1 MSEDAGAAQSA
12 DPSVAGGLAEA
23 AQAGW
28 NAAGDFGSGLLH
40 TAEGVGQ
47 FGAAVGDHLLA
58 TGAELVGAQDTRDQL
73 DNAAVDHREQAYSD
87 FKQAGDD
94 AANFSHDLLGGGNA
108 HGGGTASADDGTSA
122 DDATASADATGSDS
136 YADNSGGDDYS
147 QSPDYADGGDYAG

>member
-12 DPSVAGGLAEA
+12 DPSVAGGLGQA

-28 NAAGDFGSGLLH
+28 NAAKDYGSELLH

-47 FGAAVGDHLLA
+47 YGVATGAHLLA

-73 DNAAVDHREQAYSD
+73 DDAAIDHRDQAYSD

-94 AANFSHDLLGGGNA
+94 ALNVTHDLFGGGNA
-108 HGGGTASADDGTSA
+108 HGGDTASAGDGTSA

-147 QSPDYADGGDYAG
+147 QSPDDGGGGDG